1 MEIGNDRSFK
11 TVVLCLLLDLVIR
24 KSFRTDNHWDRKS
37 HTWWRTM
44 TILLSRIERAESLTF
59 HEFHTEKETEAFGTK
74 HETDRLLQ
82 TEEEDNDDV
91 M

>member
-1 MEIGNDRSFK
+1 
-11 TVVLCLLLDLVIR
+11 
-24 KSFRTDNHWDRKS
+24 
-37 HTWWRTM
+37 M

>member
-1 MEIGNDRSFK
+1 
-11 TVVLCLLLDLVIR
+11 
-24 KSFRTDNHWDRKS
+24 
-37 HTWWRTM
+37 M
-44 TILLSRIERAESLTF
+44 TILLSRIKRAESLTF
-59 HEFHTEKETEAFGTK
+59 HVHEFHTEKETEAFGTK